1 MNLLPFVMI
10 IIMVLSLFS
19 LSQFEGALTLKK
31 ENQIYLAYFRGLR
44 ETRNKKERSAYKDTL
59 PTNTGDKKTSNEDK
73 QKKSSQKYFREKRVG
88 WEKGRLNLSSLLQKP
103 HKYSSLETVALAY
116 VKQLY
121 GHAEFFPKNDQTIKD
136 LIKALIKAYQK
147 DPSISFHEI
156 KFNDPKLQDIF
167 YKMMRGTHTYDLEKK
182 VGYPPFGEM
191 FTFEKSDRAPM
202 NYHYANLSFLS
213 LMFGEKMT
221 KDFVALEKKELIE
234 AKRKCESPIKKPEL
248 EKLLRNQMIGDK
260 NNLLDLFEFTYQIS
274 KRVPA
279 KYQDATTQITVK
291 VQ

>member
-1 MNLLPFVMI
+1 MNLIPFVMI

-59 PTNTGDKKTSNEDK
+59 PTNTGDKKPSNEDK
-73 QKKSSQKYFREKRVG
+73 PKKSSQKYFREKRVG

-103 HKYSSLETVALAY
+103 HKYPSLETVAVAY

-121 GHAEFFPKNDQTIKD
+121 AHAEFFPKNDQTIKD

-147 DPSISFHEI
+147 DPLISFHEI

-234 AKRKCESPIKKPEL
+234 AKRKCESPIKKAEL